1 MPERPISLNLRV
13 LLWFLLASAVTLGG
27 SAAVQAATDPIA
39 ERLAK
44 QARKEQ
50 DSGHLVRA
58 YMLYA
63 EAAARDPQNTTYKVN
78 RDATEPLAKLLSKV
92 EVEKP
97 DISADIEAAEKSAH
111 GQGAPIERAS
121 RSEWEREE
129 KLQPIPQV
137 RADSSKHD
145 FDVVTDTQNL
155 LQMVAAA
162 YGVQAIWEPGRENRP
177 GIRFQIT
184 QADFRTALEAVTAAT
199 NTFVYPVSPKV
210 IFFAQ
215 DTERDRA
222 EYEPT
227 VLLTFPLPNALSEKD
242 LTEAATAV
250 RSILSLRAIGW
261 DAVNRTVMIRDRVS
275 RARVAKDLFDAVLL
289 PRAQLTLEVQFL
301 TFDTDRSYQYGV
313 SMQTAT
319 ELFDFGLA
327 YVSRSF
333 KTPVTTFSTFGTF
346 GGGATLF
353 GVAITGATLFASYS
367 ASFART
373 LYDATMM
380 VDDGGTA
387 FLHVGDKYPIP
398 QSLYTGFQQSAPSI
412 YNPIGQFTQED
423 LGISL
428 KITPRVNGEGDIWM
442 DVDAEYK
449 ALGSQTFNTVPAILQ
464 REFKGD
470 VTLRQGEWA
479 VLAGMDESIRTRTR
493 TGLLGLSQIPGLNQI
508 LAKNNPDTT
517 TSNTLVVIKP
527 TITRLPMSDSIS
539 PQYLIGPRRGERVL
553 M

>member
-1 MPERPISLNLRV
+1 MNLRV
-13 LLWFLLASAVTLGG
+13 LFWILFASVITLGG
-27 SAAVQAATDPIA
+27 SATTQAATDPVA
-39 ERLAK
+39 QELAK

-50 DSGHLVRA
+50 DAGHLVQA

-63 EAAARDPQNTTYKVN
+63 EAAARDPQNTSYKVD
-78 RDATEPLAKLLSKV
+78 RDAIEPLAKLLSKV

-97 DISADIEAAEKSAH
+97 DISADLAAAEKAAH

-121 RSEWEREE
+121 RSEWERQE
-129 KLQPIPQV
+129 KLQPMPQV
-137 RADSSKHD
+137 QADTSKHD
-145 FDVVTDTQNL
+145 FNIVTDAENL
-155 LQMVAAA
+155 FRTVAGA

-199 NTFVYPVSPKV
+199 NTFVYAISPKT
-210 IFFAQ
+210 IFFVQ
-215 DTERDRA
+215 DTERNRA

-227 VLLTFPLPNALSEKD
+227 ILLTFPLPNALTEKD

-250 RSILSLRAIGW
+250 RSILNLRAIGW
-261 DAVNRTVMIRDRVS
+261 DAVNRTVMIRDRFS
-275 RARVAKDLFDAVLL
+275 RARVARELFEAVLL
-289 PRAQLTLEVQFL
+289 PRAQIALEVQFL

-313 SMQTAT
+313 SLQTAT

-327 YVSRSF
+327 YLSKSF
-333 KTPVTTFSTFGTF
+333 KTPMTTFSTFGMF

-367 ASFART
+367 GSFSRS

-387 FLHVGDKYPIP
+387 TLHVGDKYPIP
-398 QSLYTGFQQSAPSI
+398 TALYMGSQQTAPSI

-428 KITPRVNGEGDIWM
+428 KLTPRVNGEGDIWM
-442 DVDAEYK
+442 DVEAQYQ
-449 ALGSQTFNTVPAILQ
+449 ALGTQTFNTVPAILQ

-470 VTLRQGEWA
+470 VTLREGQWA
-479 VLAGMDESIRTRTR
+479 VLAGMDESIRTLTR
-493 TGLLGLSQIPGLNQI
+493 TGLVGLGDVPGLNQV
-508 LAKNNPDTT
+508 LAKNNPDST

-527 TITRLPMSDSIS
+527 TITRLPISASIS
-539 PQYLIGPRRGERVL
+539 PQYLIGPQRGQRVL